1 MHTKNLRKFVL
12 KPNHKLKD
20 ALKVA
25 NMIGIAFIADD
36 IGKLLGVITDG
47 DIRRSA
53 IKGYSMDT
61 AVNRVMNKDY
71 FYAIEGT
78 KDSEIFAMLPRQV
91 YCIPVVNHD
100 GIIVG
105 YKFSSELA
113 RKNALVTGITGQDG
127 AYMAEFLL
135 SKGYHVFGAYRR
147 TSDLNF
153 CRLEYLNIR
162 DKINLIPL
170 DVTDMGSIYNAF
182 HVSAPTE
189 VYNLAAQS
197 FVHTSFNQPQLTLS
211 INTLGTCNVLEVIRY
226 YSPTTKFYQASTSE
240 LYGKVVEVPQN
251 EKTSFYPRSP
261 YAVSKLAAY
270 WHTVNMREA
279 YGIFTCNGILF
290 NHESPIRG
298 TEFVTRK
305 ITQGVA
311 RIKKG
316 LAKELKLGNLEAKR
330 DWGYAKDYV
339 ECMWMMLQQDEPDD
353 YVVATGKSHS
363 VRDFAQKAFQ
373 IVGLEYKDYVRV
385 DETYYRPSDVDLLVG
400 DSTKAV
406 EKLGWT
412 PDKTSLDELINMMVV
427 NDLKLIQEN

>member
-1 MHTKNLRKFVL
+1 MHTKNLNKFVL
-12 KPNHKLKD
+12 RPNQKLKD

-25 NMIGIAFIADD
+25 NMIGIAFIADNS
-36 IGKLLGVITDG
+36 GKLLGVITDG

-61 AVNRVMNKDY
+61 VVSRVMNRDY

-91 YCIPVVNHD
+91 YCIPVVNQD

-113 RKNALVTGITGQDG
+113 KKNVLVTGVTGQDG

-153 CRLEYLNIR
+153 SRLEYLNIL
-162 DKINLIPL
+162 DKIKLIPL

-182 HVSAPTE
+182 QVSAPVE

-197 FVHTSFNQPQLTLS
+197 FVHTSFNQPQLTIN
-211 INTLGTCNVLEVIRY
+211 INTIGTCNMLEVIRY
-226 YSPTTKFYQASTSE
+226 YSPAAKFYQASTSE
-240 LYGKVVEVPQN
+240 LYGKVVEAPQN
-251 EKTSFYPRSP
+251 EKTPFYPRSP
-261 YAVSKLAAY
+261 YAISKLAAY
-270 WHTVNMREA
+270 WQTVNFREA
-279 YGIFTCNGILF
+279 YGIFACNGILF

-311 RIKKG
+311 KIKKG
-316 LAKELKLGNLEAKR
+316 FEKELRLGNLEAKR
-330 DWGYAKDYV
+330 DWGYARDYV
-339 ECMWMMLQQDEPDD
+339 ECMWLMLQQEEADD

-363 VRDFAQKAFQ
+363 VREFAQKAFQ
-373 IVGLEYKDYVRV
+373 VVGLEYKDYVKV
-385 DETYYRPSDVDLLVG
+385 DETYYRPSDVDFLIG
-400 DSTKAV
+400 DPTKAV
-406 EKLGWT
+406 ERLGWN
-412 PDKTSLDELINMMVV
+412 PNKTSLDELIHMMVV
-427 NDLKLIQEN
+427 NDLRLVQEN